1 MSDERDL
8 AVAIWKLMTEEQRN
22 LFEDYHKEI
31 RELPEMTFDEADAK
45 IDHLTVIYEKKLE
58 KIGLDADLFEA
69 LDTAYTILNEQ
80 CTTHYSPTKR
90 KKEKRV

>member
-69 LDTAYTILNEQ
+69 LDTAYTILNE
-80 CTTHYSPTKR
+80 
-90 KKEKRV
+90 